1 MNKIIEQIEKRQ
13 PFFQKI
19 SRNIYLMAVKD
30 GFLNAMPVIL
40 FSSIFILVA
49 ALPEVFG
56 LALPVVLSDWLWK
69 IYDYSMGIIGLLVAA
84 TTARNLAGSMNRTMP
99 KGKVINETSVILAA
113 VVSFLLLSTTKT
125 DGAFDASLMG
135 TEGLLSSYVS
145 AFITVNMYKFC
156 IIRDIT
162 IKMPKEVPGSIS
174 QNFRDVFPFSF
185 SVLAAAIIDL
195 LSRNFIGVPFAQ
207 VISAVLSP
215 LFEGAESYFG
225 LAIIW
230 LLIPM
235 FWFVGVHGPS
245 VVKPGL
251 SSALYGNTEANL
263 QLMRNGEHPHFAL
276 TENFGNFVGELG
288 GTGATFIVP
297 FIFIFLMKSKQLK
310 AVGRTSIVPVMF
322 AVNEPLL
329 FAAPIVLN
337 PYFFIPFIISPVVN
351 VLIGKFFISVLGMNG
366 YMYVLPWATPG
377 PIGTVLATGFQPIS
391 IVFSIL
397 LLAID
402 FAIYYPFVK
411 AYDKV
416 LLAEE
421 AENAEKESAESLIS
435 PEGEVALAAATSE
448 GSATVTVQEDLASKR
463 DLDEEISVLVLCA
476 GAGTSAM
483 LANALEEGA
492 QETGI
497 SITASAG
504 AYGSHYEIMSDFD
517 AIVLAPQ
524 VASYYEDIKSDTD
537 RLGIELIRT
546 KGAQY
551 IELTQ
556 NPKEAIEFILNA
568 MD

>member
-207 VISAVLSP
+207 VISAVLST
-215 LFEGAESYFG
+215 LFAVTESYFG
-225 LAIIW
+225 LAIMW

-235 FWFVGVHGPS
+235 FWVGSVQGPS

-251 SSALYGNTEANL
+251 SSALDDNTEANV
-263 QLMRNGEHPHFAL
+263 QLMRTGEHPQFAL
-276 TENFGNFVGELG
+276 TENFGNFVGDLG

-297 FIFIFLMKSKQLK
+297 FVFIFLMKSKQLK

-402 FAIYYPFVK
+402 FAIYYPFIK

-537 RLGIELIRT
+537 RLGIKLIR
-546 KGAQY
+546 
-551 IELTQ
+551 
-556 NPKEAIEFILNA
+556 
-568 MD
+568 